1 MTVTN
6 YQAKLWL
13 ALQNRIAKRQLEAK
27 HKAIV
32 TLKSDKKVQR
42 FQAQV
47 LYNDLPDGAMKM
59 TTVKRNATL
68 LEGA

>member
-1 MTVTN
+1 MASVTN

-13 ALQNRIAKRQLEAK
+13 ALQNRIAKRQLEGK

-42 FQAQV
+42 FPAQ
-47 LYNDLPDGAMKM
+47 LRLC
-59 TTVKRNATL
+59 
-68 LEGA
+68 

>member
-1 MTVTN
+1 MASVTN

-27 HKAIV
+27 HKSIV

-42 FQAQV
+42 FPAQ
-47 LYNDLPDGAMKM
+47 LRLI
-59 TTVKRNATL
+59 
-68 LEGA
+68 